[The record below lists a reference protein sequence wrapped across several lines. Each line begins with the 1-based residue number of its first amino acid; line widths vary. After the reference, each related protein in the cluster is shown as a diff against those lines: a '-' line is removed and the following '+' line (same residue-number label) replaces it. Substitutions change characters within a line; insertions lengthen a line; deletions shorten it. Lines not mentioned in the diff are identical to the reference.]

1 MTYLQE
7 DDQPRSRTRP
17 ADHRLEALS
26 SILALE
32 AARWPDVIRFRGR
45 HLGAELLLLE
55 EIQSWVEALSQRE
68 GTSLYVT
75 VALPREAC
83 PEPGSATDDRAMEA
97 LRSNLAT
104 AIPAAVEVRTLQ
116 FPAAGSRTATRST
129 PVRARGV
136 LDELRKLADGLKDA
150 FGWSQPEA
158 VAFVL
163 AGATPAVR
171 PGTAT
176 VGFSPWLD
184 RPKRIT
190 IELSG
195 WATLDDLL
203 MLFRWARRQTFLGQR
218 LRYRRYKPVGQVH
231 AELGVF
237 LAATP
242 ELSWRD
248 RQERWNADRPTDA
261 YQDPR
266 NFRRDASAAYQRITG
281 RPWRR
286 PREAE
291 VDPQDPTTEGR

>member
-1 MTYLQE
+1 M
-7 DDQPRSRTRP
+7 
-17 ADHRLEALS
+17 EALS

-45 HLGAELLLLE
+45 HLGGKLLLLE
-55 EIQSWVEALSQRE
+55 EIQPWVEALSQRE
-68 GTSLYVT
+68 GPSLYLT

-83 PEPGSATDDRAMEA
+83 PEQGSATDDRAMEA
-97 LRSNLAT
+97 LRSSLDTAT
-104 AIPAAVEVRTLQ
+104 VEGVEVRNLQ
-116 FPAAGSRTATRST
+116 YPAATAKATTRSK

-136 LDELRKLADGLKDA
+136 LDELRKLADGLKDT

-158 VAFVL
+158 VAFIL

-218 LRYRRYKPVGQVH
+218 VRYRRYKPVGQVH

-237 LAATP
+237 LASTP
-242 ELSWRD
+242 ELSWRA
-248 RQERWNADRPTDA
+248 RQERWNAERPADA
-261 YQDPR
+261 YRHPS

-286 PREAE
+286 PRKAE